1 MINFFRRIRNLPAGK
16 AGKMADDNR
25 PLKYMRYAIGE
36 IVLVVIGILIAL
48 QINNWNENRK
58 SKKREKSLLIELKA
72 NLLTNIN
79 NLNSDI
85 ERQEKSARI
94 LHLLL
99 DHLDHQKPY
108 IDSLDYYFAE
118 ADLAPDVVLTS
129 SAFETL
135 KSTGL
140 DLIKKDSLRKE
151 ILNLFEVTY
160 PTLMQ
165 NTKRIEDQVWPTA
178 SVPMYQKHFR
188 REISDKARPVDYD
201 ALLQDKEFANMLS
214 FRVAMREGSTLNK
227 IQAVNKTQ
235 KLIEFIE
242 KELIEQKTNN

>member
-1 MINFFRRIRNLPAGK
+1 
-16 AGKMADDNR
+16 MADDNK
-25 PLKYMRYAIGE
+25 PIKYLRYAIGE
-36 IVLVVIGILIAL
+36 IILVVIGILIAL
-48 QINNWNENRK
+48 QINTWNENRR
-58 SKKREKSLLIELKA
+58 SNKREKNLLIELKA
-72 NLLTNIN
+72 NLLTNVN

-85 ERQEKSARI
+85 DRQEKSARI
-94 LHLLL
+94 LHVLL
-99 DHLDHQKPY
+99 DYLDHQKPY

-118 ADLAPDVVLTS
+118 ADIAPDVVLTS

-140 DLIKKDSLRKE
+140 DLIKKDGLRKE

-165 NTKRIEDQVWPTA
+165 NTKRIEDQVWSTA

-188 REISDKARPVDYD
+188 REINGQARPIDYD
-201 ALLQDKEFANMLS
+201 ALLQDKEFTNMLS
-214 FRVAMREGSTLNK
+214 FRVSLREASTSDK
-227 IQAVNKTQ
+227 IQAVNETQ

-242 KELIEQKTNN
+242 NELIKRKANN